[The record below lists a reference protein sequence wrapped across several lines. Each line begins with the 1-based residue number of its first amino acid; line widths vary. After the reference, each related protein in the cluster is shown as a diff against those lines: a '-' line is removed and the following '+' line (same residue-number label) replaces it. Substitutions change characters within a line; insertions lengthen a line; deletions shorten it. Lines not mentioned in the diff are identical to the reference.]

1 MARNKVKKKWRK
13 KNVKKDLQDVEKEGV
28 GVPGVKK
35 CGGVFEDID
44 KKEARNHV

>member
-1 MARNKVKKKWRK
+1 MCVC
-13 KNVKKDLQDVEKEGV
+13 VCV

-44 KKEARNHV
+44 KREARNCV